1 MDKNFFKNNFL
12 KKIQRFMIASLFPFF
27 TFNFEANA
35 FPIFA
40 QQAYSNPREATGRIV
55 CANCHLATKKIE
67 VESVSSVLPD
77 SVFESIVKIPYN
89 PSNKQILANG
99 QKGPVNFGAIMI
111 LPEGFKLAP
120 KERLSEELKAKTKG
134 VYIMPYSAKKENIL
148 VVGPLSGDKNST
160 IVFPILSPNPEV
172 NKDSHYVKYEIQ
184 VGGNRG
190 RGQVYPTGEK
200 SNNNAIT
207 SSVEGKILSIAK
219 NENTY
224 SVDILTKENK
234 VETQKISTAYNL
246 IVKENQSINKDEAL
260 TENPNIGG
268 FGQAD
273 IEIVLQNP
281 KRIYAYLAFCVV
293 IIITQAIFVFKK
305 KQYEKVQINEMDF

>member
-1 MDKNFFKNNFL
+1 MHKDLLNFC
-12 KKIQRFMIASLFPFF
+12 KKITFFFF
-27 TFNFEANA
+27 TFFLFNFEANA

-77 SVFESIVKIPYN
+77 TVFESVVKIPYN
-89 PSNKQILANG
+89 PANKQILANG

-120 KERLSEELKAKTKG
+120 KERLSDELKAKTKG
-134 VYIMPYSAKKENIL
+134 VYIMPYSATKENIL
-148 VVGPLSGDKNST
+148 VVGPLSGEKNST

-172 NKDSHYVKYEIQ
+172 NKQSHYVKYDIEI
-184 VGGNRG
+184 GGNRG

-207 SSVEGKILSIAK
+207 SLAKGKISNITK
-219 NENTY
+219 NENSY
-224 SVDILTKENK
+224 IVEILTSDNK
-234 VETQKISTAYNL
+234 IETQKIPTTYNL
-246 IVKENQSINKDEAL
+246 IIKENQTINKDDAL
-260 TENPNIGG
+260 TENPNVGG

-281 KRIYAYLAFCVV
+281 KRIYAYLAFC
-293 IIITQAIFVFKK
+293 IIIIFTQATFVLKK
-305 KQYEKVQINEMDF
+305 KQYEKVQLSEMDF

>member
-1 MDKNFFKNNFL
+1 MRKDFLSFFK
-12 KKIQRFMIASLFPFF
+12 KIIFTFF
-27 TFNFEANA
+27 TLFIFNFQAQA

-77 SVFESIVKIPYN
+77 SVFESVVKIPHDAA
-89 PSNKQILANG
+89 NKQILANG
-99 QKGPVNFGAIMI
+99 QKGQVNFGAIMI

-120 KERLSEELKAKTKG
+120 KDRLSEELKAKTKG
-134 VYIMPYSAKKENIL
+134 VYIMPYSASKENIL
-148 VVGPLSGDKNST
+148 VVGPLAGEKNST

-172 NKDSHYVKYEIQ
+172 NKESHYVKYDIE

-207 SSVEGKILSIAK
+207 SLAQGQISKIVK
-219 NENTY
+219 NEN
-224 SVDILTKENK
+224 SFIIDILTADNK
-234 VETQKISTAYNL
+234 IETQKIPTTYNL
-246 IVKENQSINKDEAL
+246 IVKENQQINKDEAL
-260 TENPNIGG
+260 TENPNVGG

-273 IEIVLQNP
+273 VEIVLQKP
-281 KRIYAYLAFCVV
+281 TRIYAYLAFCVL
-293 IIITQAIFVFKK
+293 IIFTQAAFVLKK
-305 KQYEKVQINEMDF
+305 KQYEKVQLNEMDF